1 MSLTPSI
8 QVLFEQLG
16 MLEELQNIS
25 LPFPTA
31 KMMNEKLEDMGE
43 VVYKDQEKL

>member
-16 MLEELQNIS
+16 MLEDLQKIS
-25 LPFPTA
+25 LPFLAA
-31 KMMNEKLEDMGE
+31 KVFDDKLNCTGE
-43 VVYKDQEKL
+43 IVYKDQAKV